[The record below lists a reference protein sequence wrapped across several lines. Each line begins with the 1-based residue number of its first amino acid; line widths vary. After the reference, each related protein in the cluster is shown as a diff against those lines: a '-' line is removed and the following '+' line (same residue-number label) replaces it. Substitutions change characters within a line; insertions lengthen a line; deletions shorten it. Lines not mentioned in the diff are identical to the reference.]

1 MRVLLA
7 VILLAFTVCTVL
19 IASLRSGMHASSAMK
34 QRPMVL
40 LETQRNVRKARLSM
54 LDDAPECVS
63 WRGCSQ
69 SYDPETMATST
80 FYDRFDS
87 FPNAWDASPAAKT
100 LRATYPNGFPGYSTD
115 DPTVIVSGDPL
126 HAWPN
131 QDFGVGF
138 QGSYAPFKAF
148 DTYYY

>member
-1 MRVLLA
+1 MKVLSI
-7 VILLAFTVCTVL
+7 ILLGFGVCVAL
-19 IASLRSGMHASSAMK
+19 ISSLRPGLQSNLDDTGNEMELS
-34 QRPMVL
+34 
-40 LETQRNVRKARLSM
+40 ETQLNVQNARKMM
-54 LDDAPECVS
+54 LADPPECVS

-69 SYDPETMATST
+69 SYNPETMATKT

-87 FPNAWDASPAAKT
+87 YPNAWDATPAAKT
-100 LRATYPNGFPGYSTD
+100 LRATYPNGFPGTD
-115 DPTVIVSGDPL
+115 EPTVIVSGDPL

>member
-1 MRVLLA
+1 MKVLSVVLLG
-7 VILLAFTVCTVL
+7 FGVCVAL
-19 IASLRSGMHASSAMK
+19 ISSLRSGLHNSNIMSAGA
-34 QRPMVL
+34 VEL
-40 LETQRNVRKARLSM
+40 LGTQRNVQKARMAM
-54 LDDAPECVS
+54 LADPPECVS

-87 FPNAWDASPAAKT
+87 YPNAWDATPAAKT
-100 LRATYPNGFPGYSTD
+100 LRATYPNGFPATD

-138 QGSYAPFKAF
+138 QGSYSPFKAF
-148 DTYYY
+148 DSYYY

>member
-1 MRVLLA
+1 MKSIAA
-7 VILLAFTVCTVL
+7 VVAFAFTVCLLLVGSL
-19 IASLRSGMHASSAMK
+19 RASLRTDKNPKFVNVELLQAQKRVRGARMAM
-34 QRPMVL
+34 L
-40 LETQRNVRKARLSM
+40 A
-54 LDDAPECVS
+54 DDPECVS

-87 FPNAWDASPAAKT
+87 YPNAWDASPAAKT
-100 LRATYPNGFPGYSTD
+100 LRATYPNGFPGTD
-115 DPTVIVSGDPL
+115 EPTVIVSGDPL

-131 QDFGVGF
+131 QDFGVGY
-138 QGSYAPFKAF
+138 QGSYSPFKAF